1 MPFEILRKDITEME
15 VDAIVNSTSPFPS
28 VGGGADFAIHQ
39 KAGAELLKERAS
51 FGMLQTTRAI
61 ITKGYNLPAKHV
73 IHVVGPIYLD
83 FHDEEEKLLYQTYLN
98 ALKLADQYH
107 LESIAFPLISS
118 GTFGFPK
125 GIALDIALKVTKA
138 FLEEHDMMI
147 YLLVYDN
154 ESYQAS
160 KERLKDIKSYLEM
173 KENGNDLNVFYS
185 YKRFENSIQNEET
198 ANYSTSFFNE
208 SRVKPSRKGQT
219 KRSLIDVVDGLQE
232 TFVKS
237 LIRHINEKGLNY
249 IKVYKN
255 ANIDRKLFSKI
266 TSNDNYQPK
275 KETVIAFAIALELNL
290 DETKDLLNKAGYS
303 LSPSKKFDCIIE
315 YFIENEIYDMYEIN
329 VALSYFKQK
338 GLGTIDK

>member
-28 VGGGADFAIHQ
+28 VGGGADFVIHQ
-39 KAGAELLKERAS
+39 KAGEELLKERAS
-51 FGMLQTTRAI
+51 FGMLETTQAI

-83 FHDEEEKLLYQTYLN
+83 IHDKEEKLLYLTYLN

-173 KENGNDLNVFYS
+173 KENRNYLNVLYKYS
-185 YKRFENSIQNEET
+185 DVN
-198 ANYSTSFFNE
+198 FNLV
-208 SRVKPSRKGQT
+208 SPS
-219 KRSLIDVVDGLQE
+219 
-232 TFVKS
+232 
-237 LIRHINEKGLNY
+237 
-249 IKVYKN
+249 
-255 ANIDRKLFSKI
+255 
-266 TSNDNYQPK
+266 
-275 KETVIAFAIALELNL
+275 
-290 DETKDLLNKAGYS
+290 KDLLMMS
-303 LSPSKKFDCIIE
+303 
-315 YFIENEIYDMYEIN
+315 
-329 VALSYFKQK
+329 
-338 GLGTIDK
+338 

>member
-1 MPFEILRKDITEME
+1 MPFEILRKDITKME
-15 VDAIVNSTSPFPS
+15 VDAIVNSTSPYPA

-51 FGMLQTTRAI
+51 FGMLETTQAI

-83 FHDEEEKLLYQTYLN
+83 LHDEEEKLLYQTYLN
-98 ALKLADQYH
+98 ALKLADQHH

-138 FLEEHDMMI
+138 FLEDHDMMI
-147 YLLVYDN
+147 FLLVYDN

-160 KERLKDIKSYLEM
+160 KERFKDIKSYLEM
-173 KENGNDLNVFYS
+173 KENRNDLNVIY
-185 YKRFENSIQNEET
+185 
-198 ANYSTSFFNE
+198 NYSDINLNL
-208 SRVKPSRKGQT
+208 VLPS
-219 KRSLIDVVDGLQE
+219 KRSLDDVVDELDD
-232 TFVKS
+232 TFVEC
-237 LIRHINEKGLNY
+237 LLRHIDNSDLDDVQ
-249 IKVYKN
+249 VYKK
-255 ANIDRKLFSKI
+255 ANIDRKLYSKI
-266 TSNDNYQPK
+266 MSNYEYQPSK
-275 KETVIAFAIALELNL
+275 RTAIAFAIALELNL